1 MSLLTTLAIVF
12 VALLALVVLGL
23 WLLRALA
30 RGWIARRLAAQAA
43 APGQGIAAR
52 ITLVPTERPWRQP
65 GTEALVE
72 ALRAAGFVEIDRYDV
87 PEMHV
92 MRLWGGAHPEDGI
105 AAAVYD
111 HGSVPP
117 FYDLV
122 RVYADYGTSTIT
134 TNPVH
139 DPANLPPN
147 CTCIADRTLAPASAL
162 VVLREQPARTD
173 AIRVDARNFADV
185 FTELYARSIDHILGK
200 GMPDAKKMREVGQ
213 RMAEATGVPMPEL
226 DDAQMDLAVQ
236 LQRVSRLAALQE
248 AVVDRFA
255 QSGALAPEE
264 WARLRD
270 RVMVVHDLLGRE
282 EAAEI
287 ARAAADRKGS
297 QALVDAVLAR
307 GLPPIDTYEQISERL
322 PPPQRLRLLGE
333 VDHPLYAQVVVANG

>member
-1 MSLLTTLAIVF
+1 MSLLTILAIVF
-12 VALLALVVLGL
+12 VALLVLVVLAL
-23 WLLRALA
+23 WLLRSLA
-30 RGWIARRLAAQAA
+30 RGWLARRIAAQAA
-43 APGQGIAAR
+43 TPGNGIAAR
-52 ITLVPTERPWRQP
+52 ITLVPTDRPWRQP

-72 ALRAAGFVEIDRYDV
+72 TLRAAGFVEIDRYDV

-92 MRLWGGAHPEDGI
+92 MRLWGGTHPEDGI

-111 HGSVPP
+111 HGTVPP

-139 DPANLPPN
+139 DPSNLPPN
-147 CTCIADRTLAPASAL
+147 CACIADRTLSPANAL
-162 VVLREQPARTD
+162 VVLRDQPARAD
-173 AIRVDARNFADV
+173 VVRVDARNFADV

-200 GMPDAKKMREVGQ
+200 GMPDAKKLREVGQ
-213 RMAEATGVPMPEL
+213 RVAEATGVPMPEL
-226 DDAQMDLAVQ
+226 DDAQMDLAVE
-236 LQRVSRLAALQE
+236 LQRLSRLAALQE

-255 QSGALAPEE
+255 QSGAVAAEE

-287 ARAAADRKGS
+287 ARAAADRKGT
-297 QALVDAVLAR
+297 QALVDAVLAKA
-307 GLPPIDTYEQISERL
+307 LPPIDTYERITEGL

>member
-1 MSLLTTLAIVF
+1 MSLLTILAIVF
-12 VALLALVVLGL
+12 VALLVLVVVGL
-23 WLLRALA
+23 WALRLLA
-30 RGWIARRLAAQAA
+30 RGWLARRIAAQAA
-43 APGQGIAAR
+43 APGNGIAAR
-52 ITLVPTERPWRQP
+52 ITLVPTDRAWRQS
-65 GTEALVE
+65 GTEGLID

-92 MRLWGGAHPEDGI
+92 MRLWGGMHPEDGI

-122 RVYADYGTSTIT
+122 RVYDDYGTSTIT

-139 DPANLPPN
+139 DPSNLPPN
-147 CTCIADRTLAPASAL
+147 CTCIADPTLTPASAL
-162 VVLREQPARTD
+162 VVLREQPAR
-173 AIRVDARNFADV
+173 AGVIRVDARNFVDV

-213 RMAEATGVPMPEL
+213 RVAEATGVPMPEL
-226 DDAQMDLAVQ
+226 DDAQMDLAVE

-248 AVVDRFA
+248 AIVDRFA
-255 QSGALAPEE
+255 KSGGVSADE
-264 WARLRD
+264 WMRLRD

-287 ARAAADRKGS
+287 ARAAADRKGT
-297 QALVDAVLAR
+297 QALVDAVLAK
-307 GLPPIDTYEQISERL
+307 GLPPIDTYEQISESL
-322 PPPQRLRLLGE
+322 PMPQRLRLLGE
-333 VDHPLYAQVVVANG
+333 VDHPLYAQVVVANA

>member
-1 MSLLTTLAIVF
+1 MSFLTILAVVF
-12 VALLALVVLGL
+12 VALLAVAGVAF
-23 WLLRALA
+23 WLLRSLA
-30 RGWIARRLAAQAA
+30 RRWRSSRAPAP
-43 APGQGIAAR
+43 APGNGIAAR
-52 ITLVPTERPWRQP
+52 ITLVPTDRPWRQP
-65 GTEALVE
+65 GTEAVVE

-92 MRLWGGAHPEDGI
+92 MRLWGGAHPEDGV

-122 RVYADYGTSTIT
+122 RVYDDYGTCTIT

-139 DPANLPPN
+139 DPSNLPPN
-147 CTCIADRTLAPASAL
+147 CTCIADPTLAPASAL
-162 VVLREQPARTD
+162 VVLRDQPLRA
-173 AIRVDARNFADV
+173 AVVRVDARNFADV

-200 GMPDAKKMREVGQ
+200 GMPDAKALRAIGQ

-226 DDAQMDLAVQ
+226 DDGRMDLAVE
-236 LQRVSRLAALQE
+236 LQRVARLAALQE
-248 AVVDRFA
+248 AIVDRFA
-255 QSGALAPEE
+255 QSGGVAPEE
-264 WARLRD
+264 WMRLRD

-287 ARAAADRKGS
+287 ARAAADRKGT
-297 QALVDAVLAR
+297 QALVDAVLAE
-307 GLPPIDTYEQISERL
+307 GLPPIDTYERISERL

>member
-1 MSLLTTLAIVF
+1 MSFLTILAIVF
-12 VALLALVVLGL
+12 AVMLVIVAVGL
-23 WLLRALA
+23 WLLRSLA
-30 RGWIARRLAAQAA
+30 RGWFARRIAAQAA
-43 APGQGIAAR
+43 APGNGIAVR
-52 ITLVPTERPWRQP
+52 ITLVPTDRPWRQS
-65 GTEALVE
+65 GTEPLVE

-122 RVYADYGTSTIT
+122 RVYDDYGTSTIT
-134 TNPVH
+134 TNPLH
-139 DPANLPPN
+139 DPSNLPPN
-147 CTCIADRTLAPASAL
+147 CACIADRTLTPANAL
-162 VVLREQPARTD
+162 LVLREQPARAP

-200 GMPDAKKMREVGQ
+200 GIPDAKRLREVGQ
-213 RMAEATGVPMPEL
+213 RVAEVTGVPMPEL
-226 DDAQMDLAVQ
+226 DDAQVDLAVE

-248 AVVDRFA
+248 AIVDRFA
-255 QSGALAPEE
+255 QSGEVAPEE

-287 ARAAADRKGS
+287 ARAAADRKGT
-297 QALVDAVLAR
+297 QALVDAVLAE
-307 GLPPIDTYEQISERL
+307 GLPPIDTYEKISRGL
-322 PPPQRLRLLGE
+322 PSPQRLRLLGE
-333 VDHPLYAQVVVANG
+333 VDHPLYAQLVVAGD

>member
-1 MSLLTTLAIVF
+1 MSLLTILAIVF
-12 VALLALVVLGL
+12 VALLVLVVAGL
-23 WLLRALA
+23 WLLRTLA
-30 RGWIARRLAAQAA
+30 RGWRARRIAAQAA
-43 APGQGIAAR
+43 TPGNGIAAR
-52 ITLVPTERPWRQP
+52 ITLVPTDRPWRQP
-65 GTEALVE
+65 GTEPLIE

-139 DPANLPPN
+139 DPSNLPPN
-147 CTCIADRTLAPASAL
+147 CTCIADRTLSPANAL
-162 VVLREQPARTD
+162 VVLREQPARAD
-173 AIRVDARNFADV
+173 VVRVDARNFADV

-226 DDAQMDLAVQ
+226 DDAQMDLAVE
-236 LQRVSRLAALQE
+236 LQRLGRLAALQE

-255 QSGALAPEE
+255 QSGAVAPEE
-264 WARLRD
+264 WTRLRD

-287 ARAAADRKGS
+287 ARAAADRKGT
-297 QALVDAVLAR
+297 QALVDAVLAKA
-307 GLPPIDTYEQISERL
+307 LPPIDTYERITEGL